1 MKFIVFVVALLLSG
15 NAFASDE
22 NFYTRFDM
30 AYSIGVEDGVKDG
43 FSWQTG
49 FGWKW
54 FDAIRTEM
62 TFDYMRNDLGDS
74 LRGEALHGRIS
85 SKAVFVNAAWDVFS
99 VRGIT
104 PYVMAGIGVSKK
116 KIQKTRVGTVVV
128 PKKRRTAYPWQTGGG
143 IGFSLPK
150 GLTLDIGYVYTN
162 LGRFDWGDLPDK
174 DVRLQRFSVGLR
186 YDF

>member
-1 MKFIVFVVALLLSG
+1 MKFIAFVVALLLSG

-22 NFYTRFDM
+22 NFYTRFDT
-30 AYSIGVEDGVKDG
+30 AYSIGV
-43 FSWQTG
+43 
-49 FGWKW
+49 
-54 FDAIRTEM
+54 RTEM
-62 TFDYMRNDLGDS
+62 TFYYMRNDLGDS

-104 PYVMAGIGVSKK
+104 PYVMAGIGVSKN
-116 KIQKTRVGTVVV
+116 KIQKPRVRTVVV
-128 PKKRRTAYPWQTGGG
+128 PKKRRTASPWQTGGG

-150 GLTLDIGYVYTN
+150 RLTLDIGYVYTN

>member
-1 MKFIVFVVALLLSG
+1 MKFIAFVVALLLSG

-22 NFYTRFDM
+22 NFYTRFDT
-30 AYSIGVEDGVKDG
+30 AYTIGVEDGVKDG

-62 TFDYMRNDLGDS
+62 TFDYMRNDLG
-74 LRGEALHGRIS
+74 EALHGRVS

-104 PYVMAGIGVSKK
+104 PYVMAGIGVSKNK
-116 KIQKTRVGTVVV
+116 VQRSVVGGLEI
-128 PKKRRTAYPWQTGGG
+128 PRGRRTAFPWQAGAG
-143 IGFSLPK
+143 IGFSLPNR
-150 GLTLDIGYVYTN
+150 LTLDVGYVYTN

>member
-1 MKFIVFVVALLLSG
+1 MKFIAFVVALLLSG

-22 NFYTRFDM
+22 NFYTRFDT

-54 FDAIRTEM
+54 FDALRTEM

-104 PYVMAGIGVSKK
+104 PYVMAGNGCRS
-116 KIQKTRVGTVVV
+116 QKTPHRIPVANRGRNRIFV
-128 PKKRRTAYPWQTGGG
+128 AEA
-143 IGFSLPK
+143 IDF
-150 GLTLDIGYVYTN
+150 GYRLRLYKPRSIR
-162 LGRFDWGDLPDK
+162 LG
-174 DVRLQRFSVGLR
+174 
-186 YDF
+186 

>member
-1 MKFIVFVVALLLSG
+1 MKFIAFVVALLLSG

-104 PYVMAGIGVSKK
+104 PYVMAGIGVSKNK
-116 KIQKTRVGTVVV
+116 VQRSVVGGLEI
-128 PKKRRTAYPWQTGGG
+128 PRGRRTAFPWQAGAE
-143 IGFSLPK
+143 S
-150 GLTLDIGYVYTN
+150 
-162 LGRFDWGDLPDK
+162 
-174 DVRLQRFSVGLR
+174 
-186 YDF
+186 DFRCRSD